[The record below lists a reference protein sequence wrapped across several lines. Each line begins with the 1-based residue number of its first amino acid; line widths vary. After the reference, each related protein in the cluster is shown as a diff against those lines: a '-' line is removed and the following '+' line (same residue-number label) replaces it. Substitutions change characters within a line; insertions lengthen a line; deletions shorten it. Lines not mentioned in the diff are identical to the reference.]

1 MMIKLWFILMWMFP
15 FTLLGIDLSSAE
27 KNYLEKLGTLNVCV
41 DPDWEPFEMMDAKG
55 NYTGIGADLL
65 TLVTQRLGLH
75 VVIVQTKDWDESVAY
90 SKAGK
95 CQIISFLNQTPYRD
109 TWLLFTKPH
118 FSDPNVFITREE
130 HPFIGNPRDLM
141 EESIV
146 FPTGTAMEEIIGKEY
161 PNLKIITTKSELD
174 AFKLVS
180 EKHVDIAMRSLIVA
194 AYTIKKEGLFNLKI
208 AGQVPDYNNQLRM
221 GVIQSEPMLRDI
233 LDKGVATIT
242 HEDRD
247 RIVNRYVAIH
257 AATVRDYSMIFKVIS
272 IFIGVGLLLLWRF
285 YELKKY
291 SQKLLHLSETD
302 LLTQLYNRTKT
313 DQVLYDSIE
322 DAKRTDEPFSVLL
335 LDIDLFK
342 AINDTFGHPIGDKVL
357 IEMAKL
363 LKESIRHSDTLGR
376 WGGEEFLILCP
387 NSTQEEAL
395 SVAERIQETLRKGIF
410 PTNQHHTVSIGIA
423 TFRSEDTPHT
433 LISHAD
439 DALYQAKHKG
449 RNTICFAS

>member
-130 HPFIGNPRDLM
+130 HSFIGNPRDLM

-161 PNLKIITTKSELD
+161 PNLKIITTKSEL
-174 AFKLVS
+174 
-180 EKHVDIAMRSLIVA
+180 MRLNWFQ
-194 AYTIKKEGLFNLKI
+194 KN
-208 AGQVPDYNNQLRM
+208 
-221 GVIQSEPMLRDI
+221 ML
-233 LDKGVATIT
+233 
-242 HEDRD
+242 
-247 RIVNRYVAIH
+247 
-257 AATVRDYSMIFKVIS
+257 
-272 IFIGVGLLLLWRF
+272 
-285 YELKKY
+285 
-291 SQKLLHLSETD
+291 
-302 LLTQLYNRTKT
+302 
-313 DQVLYDSIE
+313 
-322 DAKRTDEPFSVLL
+322 
-335 LDIDLFK
+335 
-342 AINDTFGHPIGDKVL
+342 
-357 IEMAKL
+357 
-363 LKESIRHSDTLGR
+363 TLQ
-376 WGGEEFLILCP
+376 C
-387 NSTQEEAL
+387 A
-395 SVAERIQETLRKGIF
+395 
-410 PTNQHHTVSIGIA
+410 H
-423 TFRSEDTPHT
+423 
-433 LISHAD
+433 
-439 DALYQAKHKG
+439 
-449 RNTICFAS
+449 